1 MDNVLKI
8 SNEQSEF
15 IPQQVISTNKVKLT
29 IDGTNLKS
37 GFYTIKNNQNN
48 IKTIAFN
55 YNKEESDLTYM
66 DLDPLVK
73 NNKNVSIATSI
84 DSFFDE
90 IYSQQKINWLFK
102 WFLAFS
108 VLFLFIEMLLLKY
121 FKI

>member
-90 IYSQQKINWLFK
+90 IFK
-102 WFLAFS
+102 
-108 VLFLFIEMLLLKY
+108 FIRARNKK
-121 FKI
+121 FFHISSNFRRW